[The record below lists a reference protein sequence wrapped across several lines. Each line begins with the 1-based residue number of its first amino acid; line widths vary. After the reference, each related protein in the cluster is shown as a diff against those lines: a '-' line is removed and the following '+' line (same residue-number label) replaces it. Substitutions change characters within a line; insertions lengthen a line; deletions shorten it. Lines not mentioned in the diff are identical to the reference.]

1 VAGFLAEASRWL
13 RPDAASTAADGRA
26 GAPAAGWRG
35 DRPRI
40 LVVDDNAD
48 MREYLATLLADRYAV
63 RTASD
68 GVEAVALARSD
79 PPDLVLTDVMMPRL
93 DGFGLLAALH
103 GDPVTVHVPVV
114 MLSRGRAKT
123 E

>member
-1 VAGFLAEASRWL
+1 
-13 RPDAASTAADGRA
+13 
-26 GAPAAGWRG
+26 
-35 DRPRI
+35 
-40 LVVDDNAD
+40 

-68 GVEAVALARSD
+68 GVEAATLARSD